1 MVDKSKNDNQIRRI
15 IDPKSGFSLYIR
27 KFSDSE
33 ISQVSTDKT
42 FPIPDPNHIQVNQQ
56 HTDLIESINELSN
69 KNTESLNQNKKLQRF
84 ILKQNQQM
92 KILTI
97 ALIVITAFGILF

>member
-1 MVDKSKNDNQIRRI
+1 MIDKSKNDDQIKHI

-27 KFSDSE
+27 KFNDSE

-42 FPIPDPNHIQVNQQ
+42 FPIPDPNHIQINQQ
-56 HTDLIESINELSN
+56 STELIESINELSK
-69 KNTESLNQNKKLQRF
+69 KNTENLNQNKKLQTF
-84 ILKQNQQM
+84 ILKQHQQM

-97 ALIVITAFGILF
+97 ILIIITAFSVLF